1 MAIDNRAALLKG
13 ASQCL
18 EQIGYA
24 RTTARDVARAA
35 GVSLGAIGYHFGS
48 KEELLLEAIAESV
61 RDWIARFGQ
70 LALDVETHGAD
81 FAVREAI
88 PEFFRLID
96 DSRPL
101 LVAWVEALAQ
111 AEHSPALRAQLA
123 EQYNQFRSSAAA
135 MLTTALGSQLESL
148 GLDPNTVGSL
158 LIALGDGLILQNLI
172 DPESTPG
179 SKELL
184 AIYGRLTGTLTNP
197 DIPAIPIS

>member
-13 ASQCL
+13 ARQCL

-61 RDWIARFGQ
+61 RDWIARFAQ

-81 FAVREAI
+81 FTVREAI
-88 PEFFRLID
+88 PEFFRLIE

-111 AEHSPALRAQLA
+111 SEHSNALRAQLA
-123 EQYNQFRSSAAA
+123 EQYAQFRISAAA
-135 MLTTALGSQLESL
+135 MLTTTIGPQLESV
-148 GLDPNTVGSL
+148 GLDPNTVSSL
-158 LIALGDGLILQNLI
+158 LIALGDGLILQSLI
-172 DPESTPG
+172 DPEAAPG

-184 AIYGRLTGTLTNP
+184 AIYSSLTGTSGE
-197 DIPAIPIS
+197 PATPPT